1 MTCTEE
7 YREPYRVHFPCLLQS
22 RYPKCNDQRSEDT
35 EQEAQKKYPL
45 NTLQKKV
52 LQYYKNKSLYH
63 FGKKR
68 YIIAE
73 TTTIRSYGG

>member
-1 MTCTEE
+1 ML
-7 YREPYRVHFPCLLQS
+7 FAKLLFAMPLLTHS
-22 RYPKCNDQRSEDT
+22 VTGASGGKG
-35 EQEAQKKYPL
+35 KYLL

>member
-1 MTCTEE
+1 MPFAKSLSEM
-7 YREPYRVHFPCLLQS
+7 
-22 RYPKCNDQRSEDT
+22 QRSTQRGHGAGSTKE
-35 EQEAQKKYPL
+35 KYPL

-63 FGKKR
+63 LGKKR
-68 YIIAE
+68 HIIAK

>member
-7 YREPYRVHFPCLLQS
+7 YREHIEYTLHAFTKSLS
-22 RYPKCNDQRSEDT
+22 EMQRSTQRGHGAGSTKE
-35 EQEAQKKYPL
+35 KCPL

-63 FGKKR
+63 LGKKR
-68 YIIAE
+68 HIIAK